1 MYFNKPVSNAM
12 LMGTIE
18 LMKEEPNQ
26 ERRDMFVEE
35 LIKAEFLAPV
45 IITPPPVAD
54 KNGKPM
60 ILKDSKV
67 QFPELSTKDGKK
79 YLMAF
84 TDKKELE
91 KWRPEEEKQSFTL
104 NLDDYVSML
113 LRKDDEGNPSDTLG
127 FVINPFGC
135 NVIISKELLAQIVV
149 ARLAKEN

>member
-18 LMKEEPNQ
+18 LMREEPTQ

-45 IITPPPVAD
+45 IITPPPVSD

-79 YLMAF
+79 FLMAF

-91 KWRPEEEKQSFTL
+91 KWRPEEEKYSFTL

-113 LRKDDEGNPSDTLG
+113 LRKDEEGNPGDALG

-135 NVIISKELLAQIVV
+135 NVIISKELLAQIIV